1 MIDDEEKLSK
11 DRYTRWTRS
20 LSARKIKKRTGRTDA
35 GKSGAGVNSRLQQF
49 VI

>member
-20 LSARKIKKRTGRTDA
+20 LSARKIKKKGPEELTPE
-35 GKSGAGVNSRLQQF
+35 SRERG
-49 VI
+49 